1 MRNRRWDNRT
11 TRSTLFRPGAA
22 LVLMLLTATVA
33 GSHAASAPA
42 RVADFAPLLSQA
54 AAAARVAAAQ
64 SVERQAR
71 QETLPVAPIEAARLP
86 LLPTLYFE
94 QTGHHLSNRAGF
106 LDFWRAN
113 GQVLLFGY
121 PVSEELVEGGRIVQY
136 FERAR
141 CEFHPELLG
150 QPGQVQLGLIG
161 RELAVNRSES
171 AFLPVA
177 DPQDGAAYFP
187 ETGHTLRGEFRHF
200 WERRGGLAAF
210 GFPISE
216 PFDEQGQLVQYFERA
231 RFSHNPG
238 DMEPFYRSMEQANGI
253 NLDTLYEV
261 QLSHL
266 GRERADMG
274 GVNMA
279 AVSPLAGARAWSPV
293 LWERRIEV
301 DLSAQWL
308 TAYERELVVYR
319 APVATGRDGF
329 NTPTGAYAI
338 YDRLRVQTMV
348 GDAGGESWYV
358 PDVPWVQYVVG
369 GVALHGTYWHDRFG
383 TGTRMSH
390 GCINLGLDDARWLYE
405 WADIGTTVHIFY
417 T

>member
-1 MRNRRWDNRT
+1 MQPQPRNG
-11 TRSTLFRPGAA
+11 STSQLVALRAA
-22 LVLMLLTATVA
+22 MGLTLVLVVVTMA
-33 GSHAASAPA
+33 GSRAAAAPV
-42 RVADFAPLLSQA
+42 RVGDFAPTLSQDA
-54 AAAARVAAAQ
+54 AVAHVAAAQ
-64 SVERQAR
+64 REKQQAR
-71 QETLPVAPIEAARLP
+71 QKTLLASPINGASLP

-121 PVSEELVEGGRIVQY
+121 PVSEEVVENGRIVQY

-141 CEFHPELLG
+141 FEFHPELLG
-150 QPGQVQLGLIG
+150 QPGQVQLGLVG
-161 RELAVNRSES
+161 RELAVDRAEP
-171 AFLPVA
+171 AFQPVV
-177 DPQDGAAYFP
+177 DPQDGAAFFP
-187 ETGHTLRGEFRHF
+187 QTGHTLRGEFQHF
-200 WERRGGLAAF
+200 WERRGGLAVF

-216 PFDEQGQLVQYFERA
+216 PFDDNGQLVQYFERA

-238 DMEPFYRSMEQANGI
+238 DMESFYRSMEQANGI

-261 QLSHL
+261 QLGHV
-266 GRERADMG
+266 GRERAEQQS
-274 GVNMA
+274 VSMA

-301 DLSAQWL
+301 DLSVQWL
-308 TAYERELVVYR
+308 TAYEGDLVVYR

-329 NTPTGAYAI
+329 NTPTGSYAI
-338 YDRLRVQTMV
+338 YDQLRVQTMV

-383 TGTRMSH
+383 TGMRMSH
-390 GCINLGLDDARWLYE
+390 GCINLGMDDARWLYE
-405 WADIGTTVHIFY
+405 WAGIGTAVNIFY